1 MIVKTLLYCTRK
13 SASNVAS
20 CMRPPPNV
28 STGQVLLLEHETFQ
42 ERLGMSTE
50 VRWWSQFQIIFNWRI
65 YNFPG
70 RYTGSRI
77 NSGPL
82 ARSSN
87 SEPDFNN
94 GHISRFCFVFQ
105 VIQVITSEMI
115 CTAEEVDRSF
125 ISITK
130 PLIGS
135 PQISKPCFWKRD
147 SENGF
152 HKCHN
157 SGINE
162 STPQTQ
168 SNVSW
173 KSSNPELEIS
183 LLKSRC

>member
-50 VRWWSQFQIIFNWRI
+50 VRWWSQFQILFNWRI

-130 PLIGS
+130 PLIA
-135 PQISKPCFWKRD
+135 KPPDFKALFLEKR
-147 SENGF
+147 
-152 HKCHN
+152 
-157 SGINE
+157 
-162 STPQTQ
+162 Q
-168 SNVSW
+168 
-173 KSSNPELEIS
+173 
-183 LLKSRC
+183 